1 MTLKLKNTNFVNIK
15 ALFSWAIYIV
25 VSNKFPLG
33 KQGRNY
39 VIGYKD
45 AKKTPYSFC
54 PRMSIYKRDSD
65 KTKCMYFL
73 IKDRR
78 FFDKYS
84 KIWKKVSNIIKKKK
98 KRKENLSIKI
108 YI

>member
-1 MTLKLKNTNFVNIK
+1 
-15 ALFSWAIYIV
+15 
-25 VSNKFPLG
+25 
-33 KQGRNY
+33 
-39 VIGYKD
+39 
-45 AKKTPYSFC
+45 
-54 PRMSIYKRDSD
+54 MSIYKRDSD

-98 KRKENLSIKI
+98 KKKKKLIYKNIYLKAEKSQHKRRLSLHM
-108 YI
+108 

>member
-1 MTLKLKNTNFVNIK
+1 
-15 ALFSWAIYIV
+15 
-25 VSNKFPLG
+25 
-33 KQGRNY
+33 
-39 VIGYKD
+39 
-45 AKKTPYSFC
+45 
-54 PRMSIYKRDSD
+54 MSIYKRDSD

-84 KIWKKVSNIIKKKK
+84 KIWKKVSNIINKKK
-98 KRKENLSIKI
+98 KRKKNLSIKI

>member
-1 MTLKLKNTNFVNIK
+1 MLKN
-15 ALFSWAIYIV
+15 
-25 VSNKFPLG
+25 PLG
-33 KQGRNY
+33 
-39 VIGYKD
+39 IL
-45 AKKTPYSFC
+45 S
-54 PRMSIYKRDSD
+54 PRMSTYKRDSD

-84 KIWKKVSNIIKKKK
+84 KIWKKVSNIINNNNNNNN
-98 KRKENLSIKI
+98 KRIENLYIKK